1 MEWNAGEL
9 ISREA
14 AIETLWSV
22 RDCLEKSRVNF
33 LEDGLPSLAYG
44 CKIERNRIEEDIAL
58 LRDLPA
64 AQFQRLTFDGV
75 TLYRCDPAKN
85 TACSKTSCFTDGG
98 PCYLT
103 KHKDFEKTEE
113 STE

>member
-1 MEWNAGEL
+1 MNDT

-14 AIETLWSV
+14 AIETLWAA
-22 RDCLEKSRVNF
+22 RECLEKSRVAF
-33 LEDGLPSLAYG
+33 LKDGLPSIAYG
-44 CKIERNRIEEDIAL
+44 CKIERNRVEEDIAL

-64 AQFQRLTFDGV
+64 AQFQRLTVDGV

-85 TACSKTSCFTDGG
+85 TACSKTGCFADGG
-98 PCYLT
+98 QCYLT

-113 STE
+113 SAE